1 MRKLIWASLALLDF
15 EDLQNYIGLDNPG
28 AAHRVTR
35 RIVEAIATL
44 RGYPLLGRLL
54 SNTNLRAFMV
64 SGTPYMIVYRVSEE
78 AVSIARIWHT
88 RRDLKV

>member
-15 EDLQNYIGLDNPG
+15 DDLQNYIGLDNPG

-35 RIVEAIATL
+35 RTVEAVAIL
-44 RGYPLLGRLL
+44 RGHPFPGRSL
-54 SNTNLRAFMV
+54 SNANLRALVV

-78 AVSIARIWHT
+78 AVSIARIGT
-88 RRDLKV
+88 PVAI